1 MAKNKKELEVIK
13 DNQSNNSHYIYV
25 VECSDGSLYTG
36 YTTDIERRLE
46 EHNAGVGAKYTR
58 GRIPVK
64 LRHQESFKSRSLA
77 QKREYEIKQLP
88 RRKKEELID

>member
-1 MAKNKKELEVIK
+1 MDKNKEEREVIK
-13 DNQSNNSHYIYV
+13 NNKTDDLHYIYM

-36 YTTDIERRLE
+36 YTTDVERRLE
-46 EHNAGVGAKYTR
+46 EHNAGQGAKYTR

-64 LRHQESFKSRSLA
+64 LRHQESFKNRSQA